1 VEVAQAVKALAARH
15 TARTIGEAAGV
26 SPQMVYH
33 WLKRGQVPDIERAVR
48 IDEALGAP
56 GLVAAVTKARTRR
69 CARRWEETAP
79 DGTVTKKRCRKTFL
93 TRGKATVTKYC
104 STQCRAAVHRE
115 GQRRFYASLEPSRQR
130 HINLLT
136 SQLRTERMYRKRL
149 RDVVDGFCAICPEG
163 AVCGNGECPGH
174 GVTRVP
180 CVVGGCPVKHRRTA
194 A

>member
-15 TARTIGEAAGV
+15 TAKTIGDAAGV

-56 GLVAAVTKARTRR
+56 GLVAAVTKARTRACGR
-69 CARRWEETAP
+69 CSEP
-79 DGTVTKKRCRKTFL
+79 FL
-93 TRGKATVTKYC
+93 TRGKATKSLYC